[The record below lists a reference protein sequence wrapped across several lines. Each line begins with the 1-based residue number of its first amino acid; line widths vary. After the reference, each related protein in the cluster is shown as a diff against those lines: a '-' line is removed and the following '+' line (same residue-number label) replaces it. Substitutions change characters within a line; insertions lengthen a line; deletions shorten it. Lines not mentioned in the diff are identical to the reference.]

1 LSFQRSYVVSGI
13 RHQVSLIPLLAFRD
27 KNGRVAVPQL
37 DCARFA
43 RLLGI
48 WVLGK
53 GKKGKDGTVQYA
65 SL

>member
-1 LSFQRSYVVSGI
+1 M
-13 RHQVSLIPLLAFRD
+13 SLIPLLAFRD
-27 KNGRVAVPQL
+27 KNGRVAVSQL

-53 GKKGKDGTVQYA
+53 GRKGKDGTVRYA
-65 SL
+65 YL